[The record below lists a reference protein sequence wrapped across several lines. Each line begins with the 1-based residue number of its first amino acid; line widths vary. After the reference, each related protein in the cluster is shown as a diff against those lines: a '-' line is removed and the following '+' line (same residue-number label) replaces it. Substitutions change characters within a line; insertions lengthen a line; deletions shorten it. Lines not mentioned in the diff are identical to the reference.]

1 MNMSAYYNSLYK
13 CTFHTVKISND
24 LLEYP
29 CKMRTA
35 VESDI
40 SDGWLIKVAFVDNF
54 I

>member
-1 MNMSAYYNSLYK
+1 MTYLK
-13 CTFHTVKISND
+13 
-24 LLEYP
+24 YP

-35 VESDI
+35 VEMSDI